1 MALQVWLPLNG
12 DLHNQGLSKIT
23 MTGTSVWKTSG
34 KIGNSALDLSSRIS
48 FICSEL
54 DGIKYF
60 SVCFWGMIE
69 PNPDSTA
76 NWMDVFSLT
85 DKSTSGITGYF
96 RFETGY
102 GAASTGGIHWHDNST
117 NAIVNGAYTYN
128 TATEQNKWHHICVTV
143 SSDKICSYYDGV
155 LKQTQAS
162 NLGGGSLTGVGWIGE
177 STTRGGIQDLRI
189 YDHALSAKEVE
200 EISKGLILHYKL
212 DDSYA
217 ESSSFLA
224 SEITNTAYNSPISKY
239 GYNET
244 SNLGKVNGY
253 FQGKYCTKVYTLT
266 DDQTSQPYAYFSNLF
281 TSDGTNSPTYKTLS
295 FDYYTTVPT
304 TTWLNIYKLG
314 SGSGTAT
321 WKTTNSQGIKSG
333 VYTNSSNSILVQP
346 GEWNHVEVT
355 FQGTTS
361 EDAQWGYC
369 INGPR
374 YTSNSNYYFLYAN
387 IQLELNDHAT
397 GYGERMHSNIIYDSS
412 GYENNGDCINISFI
426 SNTPRY
432 NITAQIHGTTVD
444 SSSNTKVGSAYIRGF
459 ISLITPSALTVTWW
473 GKNTSYGRGG
483 IFQTTIN
490 SDPSEC
496 TDYNTTAIANWDS
509 TFRIYNGNTAVNFF
523 NSFVKDDTWHYHTIT
538 FDGNTAK
545 YYLDGV
551 QKVSSALTGTL
562 PTFNGFCLGLGKAGG
577 VYRQIKESISDF
589 RIYCTS
595 LSAKQIKELY
605 DTSATAD
612 KNGNMYGREL
622 VE

>member
-1 MALQVWLPLNG
+1 MALQVWLPLKG
-12 DLHNQGLSKIT
+12 DLNNQGLSKIN
-23 MTGTSVWKTSG
+23 MTGTPTWKTSG
-34 KIGNSALDLSSRIS
+34 KIGGSALNLSSRIS
-48 FICSEL
+48 FTCPEL
-54 DGIKYF
+54 NGIKYF

-69 PNPDSTA
+69 PNSDSTA

-85 DKSTSGITGYF
+85 DKSTSGTIGYF

-102 GAASTGGIHWHDNST
+102 GNTAYGGIHWHDNAT
-117 NAIVNGAYTYN
+117 NAIINGSYTYN
-128 TATEQNKWHHICVTV
+128 TATEQNKWHHICVTI
-143 SSDKICSYYDGV
+143 SPDKICSYYDGI
-155 LKQTQAS
+155 LKQIHTS

-189 YDHALSAKEVE
+189 YDHCLSVKEVE

-212 DDSYA
+212 DDPYV
-217 ESSSFLA
+217 ESSSFLT

-281 TSDGTNSPTYKTLS
+281 TSNGTKSPAYKTLS

-314 SGSGTAT
+314 NGSGTAT

-387 IQLELNDHAT
+387 IQLEVNDHAT

-412 GYENNGDCINISFI
+412 GYGNNGIVNGALSLNSDTAKYSISTSFDGATRI
-426 SNTPRY
+426 ER
-432 NITAQIHGTTVD
+432 TTLGPEIKTLSCWARTSKNKSTSQQMVSD
-444 SSSNTKVGSAYIRGF
+444 SA
-459 ISLITPSALTVTWW
+459 SALTI
-473 GKNTSYGRGG
+473 S
-483 IFQTTIN
+483 F
-490 SDPSEC
+490 
-496 TDYNTTAIANWDS
+496 
-509 TFRIYNGNTAVNFF
+509 YNGTIIGVFGTTRGTGSKCILGDSYKENDWNH
-523 NSFVKDDTWHYHTIT
+523 FVVVKTGDSGERNIYC
-538 FDGNTAK
+538 N
-545 YYLDGV
+545 GV
-551 QKVSSALTGTL
+551 QLTPTSNDYWSAATGFWVGARNSSNGNPFFGEICDVRAYVTALT
-562 PTFNGFCLGLGKAGG
+562 
-577 VYRQIKESISDF
+577 D
-589 RIYCTS
+589 
-595 LSAKQIKELY
+595 KQVKELY
-605 DTSATAD
+605 NISTTVD

-622 VE
+622 IE